1 MSVNLLDFN
10 FCVLQRDRSFLFSA
24 TFDISNIVVLVYIR
38 QYFSWSYQL
47 SKNYCTKLTSWDQN
61 DVPFNILSYI
71 FYPIKTEVYLI
82 IILSFFYVW
91 STLFRITTQTNKQE
105 VLSRSNTRNFTA
117 NYRWTPW
124 PLYAYLCKDQHI
136 YSKQYLL
143 GTHTAFHADLYF
155 VICILLK
162 VTITFKI
169 YWSWPYKIV
178 NTFNAYCLVSWSKT
192 AMELFRNW

>member
-71 FYPIKTEVYLI
+71 FYPIKTEVYVI

-91 STLFRITTQTNKQE
+91 STLLRITTQTNKQE
-105 VLSRSNTRNFTA
+105 VLSRSNTRNFTT
-117 NYRWTPW
+117 NYKWTPW
-124 PLYAYLCKDQHI
+124 PLYAYL
-136 YSKQYLL
+136 
-143 GTHTAFHADLYF
+143 
-155 VICILLK
+155 
-162 VTITFKI
+162 
-169 YWSWPYKIV
+169 YKI
-178 NTFNAYCLVSWSKT
+178 NIYIPNSTF
-192 AMELFRNW
+192 